1 MTKSEKR
8 KEKMSEKMVREKIA
22 NAFLNLA
29 DAIESGSF
37 QEKPLIGIAVS
48 GTEHGLDNIQEG
60 VRIAETRGFKAV
72 IIDGEDSHK
81 RMEEMLENGEI
92 QGAVTMHYPFPI
104 GVSTIGRVVTP
115 GRGKEMFL
123 AATTGTSATERV
135 EAMVRNTIYGIIA
148 AKACGISKPTVGI
161 ANIDGARQTEKILK
175 KLSEQ
180 GYEICFAESSRADGG
195 VVMRGNDLLE
205 GTADVMVMDAL
216 TGNLMMKI
224 FSAYTTGGQ
233 FESLGFGYGPGI
245 GENYHKTIL
254 IVSRASGAPVIAGAI
269 QYAAELLDGNF
280 YAICDEEFKK
290 AYQAGL
296 EDLLSE
302 LKNEKKDSKDNKKAA
317 MPPKE
322 TVTHEIHGIEVIDLE
337 DAAASLWEQ
346 EIYAETGMGCTG
358 PVILVNESKASLARQ
373 ILTEKGY
380 IV

>member
-48 GTEHGLDNIQEG
+48 GTEHGLDNIREG
-60 VRIAETRGFKAV
+60 VRIAEARGFKAV

-135 EAMVRNTIYGIIA
+135 EAMVRNAVYGIIA

-280 YAICDEEFKK
+280 YAVCDEEFKK
-290 AYQAGL
+290 AQQAGL
-296 EDLLSE
+296 EDLLCE
-302 LKNEKKDSKDNKKAA
+302 LKNEKNDSKDNKKVA

-322 TVTHEIHGIEVIDLE
+322 TVTHEIHGIEVVDLE
-337 DAAASLWEQ
+337 DAAAALWDK

-358 PVILVNESKASLARQ
+358 PVILVNDNKASLARQ

-380 IV
+380 IA